1 MDGSVNS
8 MLLRGVL
15 CGAPMFSHMGGGE
28 RYFLFPV
35 EAERLSGHRD
45 RLNVIARESLLRETE
60 IYTGGKLAV
69 SGEIRSYNNRSGA
82 GSRLVITVLAR
93 SLEICD
99 GPFENRA
106 VLRGVLCKTPV
117 LRCTPMGRQICDI
130 LLAVNRPY
138 GRSDYLP
145 VIAWGGAARY
155 ASDLAVGDRIA
166 LEGRLQSRDYI
177 KLTDGVP
184 LRRTAFEVSAVSLE
198 REDSP

>member
-1 MDGSVNS
+1 MEGSVNS
-8 MLLRGVL
+8 VLLRGVL
-15 CGAPMFSHMGGGE
+15 SGVPVFSHVGGGA
-28 RYFLFPV
+28 RYYLFPM
-35 EAERLSGHRD
+35 EAERLSGRRD

-60 IYTGGKLAV
+60 VFAGGKLAV
-69 SGEIRSYNNRSGA
+69 SGEIRSYNNRSGV

-93 SLEICD
+93 TMEVCD

-106 VLRGVLCKTPV
+106 ALRGVLCKAPV
-117 LRCTPMGRQICDI
+117 LRCTPMGRQICDL

-155 ASDLAVGDRIA
+155 ASGLGVGDRIA

-184 LRRTAFEVSAVSLE
+184 LRRTAFEISAVSLE
-198 REDSP
+198 REESP